1 MKKGKMLL
9 AFCGLLITGFI
20 AVSCS
25 PQTSSTSSSS
35 LTSPTQLVIGGPK
48 SCKVGEQITLVAD
61 IIGDDE
67 DEVIW
72 SSLTPEILS
81 INDNGVVTGL
91 MVGKGKVK
99 AESSQYNLQAEYE
112 INVTQDYAK
121 AIELVILN
129 QDELDITILANGT
142 IKVPVGQTIELG
154 FEVIGDNVAIP
165 DSASYSIV
173 DASEEASNI
182 SLTTNS
188 DKTGTLIFMNSFEN
202 IAIKVSASYLT
213 SIEQPL
219 VSTKYF
225 TSFEKNAD
233 NLVQINN
240 LLPGFKES
248 ELKTASK
255 ANVTYEYNQ
264 DGEISSSN
272 LNINYYQNSVY
283 SSLINQDNIT
293 HTLSSIDQDKQM
305 YYLFDYNY
313 DNKAIETVYDAQ
325 KYDLEQES
333 TYVEQANLG
342 YFFVDQGVAMFGF
355 DSILNA
361 ILNDSTYRLYP
372 SLGDYRALAYA
383 SFEILTNSI
392 KVTSYYHDEDFN
404 VDYEFNLTIN
414 HQQGKLLN
422 YVYEVIKIENNIT
435 SFFKETAQIEYNGKS
450 IDNLTNNSDY
460 IDINRYYISDFD
472 VKDIVGLKDPDDK
485 WDFSDTT
492 KFGYSSKEENNG
504 IITYYVPYHM
514 SLPLQI
520 YNVSPSTASLTLD
533 NASIVGISSNGT
545 RNFSSNSDGTFAI
558 SAPKD
563 TTGNTLKVIETF
575 TISTL
580 GGGTYVFKCSFI
592 DADINAIIFKDGN
605 ACLDDNT
612 FHDVF
617 VGSQTG
623 YFYLNTDPDD
633 TINHHFGIEIVS
645 GPSDGL
651 ELFQFGDDNI
661 MGYPGFAYGL
671 KTSKVGNYQ
680 FRFYVLEASDIK
692 TQIFSLT
699 VNDIYTSDFIKE
711 NIVGNS
717 YIRSTD
723 TSTYTLTFASE
734 TLITFAVEDMYSDE
748 PTIQNINY
756 SISDG
761 KITIDGDEQ
770 FFNQPFYFSKVKG
783 GGIVFEPD
791 FSSVSLFLE
800 IYSSEYPE
808 GQDFY
813 SLYSFK
819 LQKDTSDMMEFVNGQ
834 TYVVEEFLNGTYGR
848 CSFIISFKDGKGTL
862 TIKSIQSGD
871 IFDTLYFDYS
881 YNDGTYKSFTF
892 LNVSSDNG
900 TEFKYQD
907 QDFNPNEGILTV
919 NIKTSF
925 NTFRLDYDLF
935 A

>member
-1 MKKGKMLL
+1 M
-9 AFCGLLITGFI
+9 
-20 AVSCS
+20 
-25 PQTSSTSSSS
+25 
-35 LTSPTQLVIGGPK
+35 
-48 SCKVGEQITLVAD
+48 
-61 IIGDDE
+61 
-67 DEVIW
+67 
-72 SSLTPEILS
+72 
-81 INDNGVVTGL
+81 
-91 MVGKGKVK
+91 
-99 AESSQYNLQAEYE
+99 
-112 INVTQDYAK
+112 
-121 AIELVILN
+121 
-129 QDELDITILANGT
+129 
-142 IKVPVGQTIELG
+142 
-154 FEVIGDNVAIP
+154 
-165 DSASYSIV
+165 
-173 DASEEASNI
+173 
-182 SLTTNS
+182 
-188 DKTGTLIFMNSFEN
+188 
-202 IAIKVSASYLT
+202 
-213 SIEQPL
+213 
-219 VSTKYF
+219 
-225 TSFEKNAD
+225 
-233 NLVQINN
+233 
-240 LLPGFKES
+240 
-248 ELKTASK
+248 
-255 ANVTYEYNQ
+255 
-264 DGEISSSN
+264 
-272 LNINYYQNSVY
+272 
-283 SSLINQDNIT
+283 
-293 HTLSSIDQDKQM
+293 
-305 YYLFDYNY
+305 
-313 DNKAIETVYDAQ
+313 
-325 KYDLEQES
+325 
-333 TYVEQANLG
+333 
-342 YFFVDQGVAMFGF
+342 
-355 DSILNA
+355 
-361 ILNDSTYRLYP
+361 
-372 SLGDYRALAYA
+372 
-383 SFEILTNSI
+383 
-392 KVTSYYHDEDFN
+392 
-404 VDYEFNLTIN
+404 
-414 HQQGKLLN
+414 
-422 YVYEVIKIENNIT
+422 
-435 SFFKETAQIEYNGKS
+435 
-450 IDNLTNNSDY
+450 
-460 IDINRYYISDFD
+460 
-472 VKDIVGLKDPDDK
+472 
-485 WDFSDTT
+485 
-492 KFGYSSKEENNG
+492 
-504 IITYYVPYHM
+504 
-514 SLPLQI
+514 
-520 YNVSPSTASLTLD
+520 
-533 NASIVGISSNGT
+533 
-545 RNFSSNSDGTFAI
+545 
-558 SAPKD
+558 
-563 TTGNTLKVIETF
+563 
-575 TISTL
+575 
-580 GGGTYVFKCSFI
+580 
-592 DADINAIIFKDGN
+592 
-605 ACLDDNT
+605 
-612 FHDVF
+612 
-617 VGSQTG
+617 
-623 YFYLNTDPDD
+623 
-633 TINHHFGIEIVS
+633 S

-661 MGYPGFAYGL
+661 MGYPGFTYGL

-783 GGIVFEPD
+783 GDIVFEPD